1 VKNTG
6 EKQPLTERQQQ
17 VFDFIV
23 STLHN
28 QGFPPTLKEIC
39 RHFSFESTRTAYD
52 CLKIL
57 DKKGYIRKGNGKSR
71 GLAILHTET
80 QSTSVDIPVSDTIT
94 FLSNDG
100 LHKTKAIY
108 FDTMFFGNNENIIAA
123 ICSDNGMKSEGFAE
137 GDILFVIP
145 SPPTIGDIVLASVED
160 ILLARRYYSTE
171 KYNELQATEKGFPKI
186 KFFSGDDDV
195 RIIGKIIGVF
205 HSF

>member
-1 VKNTG
+1 VNNNK
-6 EKQPLTERQQQ
+6 EKEPLTQRQQQ

-23 STLHN
+23 TTLTDN
-28 QGFPPTLKEIC
+28 GFPPTLQEIC

-71 GLAILHTET
+71 GLTILHTDTQQKISEISSSET
-80 QSTSVDIPVSDTIT
+80 IPFIDSSTASQRPV
-94 FLSNDG
+94 
-100 LHKTKAIY
+100 Y
-108 FDTMFFGNNENIIAA
+108 FDSLFLGKNDNIVAA
-123 ICSDNGMKSEGFAE
+123 HCSDNGLKSEGIHE
-137 GDILFVIP
+137 GDIVFIIP
-145 SPPTIGDIVLASVED
+145 CIPVIGDIVLAEVED
-160 ILLARRYYSTE
+160 IILVRRYYSTE

-195 RIIGKIIGVF
+195 RIIGKVIGVF

>member
-1 VKNTG
+1 MKNTG

-52 CLKIL
+52 FLKIL

-80 QSTSVDIPVSDTIT
+80 QSTSVDMPVSDTIT

>member
-1 VKNTG
+1 MNNNK
-6 EKQPLTERQQQ
+6 EKEPLTQRQQQ

-23 STLHN
+23 TTLTDN
-28 QGFPPTLKEIC
+28 GFPPTLQEIC

-71 GLAILHTET
+71 GLTILHTTEN
-80 QSTSVDIPVSDTIT
+80 SSIPEKSHTEKIT
-94 FLSNDG
+94 FFAADSS
-100 LHKTKAIY
+100 KKKSVF
-108 FDTMFFGNNENIIAA
+108 FDSMFLGNNDNIMAA
-123 ICSDNGMKSEGFAE
+123 RCSDNGLKSEGLHE
-137 GDILFVIP
+137 GDIVFIMPCIP
-145 SPPTIGDIVLASVED
+145 AIGDMVLAEVED
-160 ILLARRYYSTE
+160 IALVRRYYSTE

-195 RIIGKIIGVF
+195 RIIGKVIGVF